1 MNTNNSHNY
10 NSKTPAAS
18 KTIAFKQLFVK
29 DEVAEIL
36 MDKTRIAH
44 KRPEDIISSKNKKL
58 EKQTISFTQ
67 NLFEE
72 NKEYFWTRLE
82 IEDFSLIYNL
92 LKRRYKKLKQEEI
105 ISTMK
110 FLLDKWIEGN
120 LLIELAEIVKKT
132 QNFSEILHWWLGVV
146 FDYITNIYTSKEES
160 DSLLLEYLF
169 LLKNNNHKTEEQT
182 FNDRFFNE
190 IHISPSFNPEEELK
204 KILSLKSEEK
214 QEALNIFYK
223 NLKKQLD
230 IISSLPGKIK
240 NLSIKF
246 NNEKVSHWEYTKL
259 VIQYLENE
267 FKILSTKQRIA
278 VIKQISKHVATKK
291 IINDYGDIKNFDNN
305 PKKLLA
311 SIINIPEENIE
322 WWIYFE
328 EELTSH
334 VFYISNPKDFTNIY
348 SSLFNASEAEAEQVG
363 WFFTNSK
370 LVPISL
376 INWSK
381 FFSIRSEIVKDHEIR
396 HAENKIIMPDYPLN
410 DYLNNAKDEIIAY
423 IKDGE
428 RTLAEIMDVLIKKE
442 EEQGLYD
449 YYKSHKEN
457 QEHYLELR
465 KYYEKDLEKI
475 LNIAKYM
482 KELDIPNYL
491 EILAIMPV
499 RKWDLLKKIYKKE
512 QNQDPERLRNN
523 MIKIFG
529 ELSKIY

>member
-1 MNTNNSHNY
+1 MNSKNTNTHNFEI
-10 NSKTPAAS
+10 SQKS
-18 KTIAFKQLFVK
+18 QTIALNQLFFK
-29 DEVAEIL
+29 NKTEEIII
-36 MDKTRIAH
+36 DKTRISH
-44 KRPEDIISSKNKKL
+44 KRPEDIISAKNKQNSENTL
-58 EKQTISFTQ
+58 SFTQ
-67 NLFEE
+67 KLFWE
-72 NKEYFWTRLE
+72 NKKYFEWKLSQ
-82 IEDFSLIYNL
+82 EDFAIFYNL
-92 LKRRYKKLKQEEI
+92 LKRRYKKLKQGDI
-105 ISTMK
+105 IRTMK
-110 FLLDKWIEGN
+110 FLLDKWIEEY
-120 LLIELAEIVKKT
+120 LLIDLGKIVIKSQSFNDLLKSGLWKLFDELTDE
-132 QNFSEILHWWLGVV
+132 NFSEKQNNSKLECFIKNLKV
-146 FDYITNIYTSKEES
+146 NIQ
-160 DSLLLEYLF
+160 
-169 LLKNNNHKTEEQT
+169 KTEDEILE
-182 FNDRFFNE
+182 DRFFDE
-190 IHISPSFNPEEELK
+190 IHIAPSFNSEEELK

-246 NNEKVSHWEYTKL
+246 DNEKVSHWEYSKL

-278 VIKQISKHVATKK
+278 VIKQISKYIDTKK
-291 IINDYGDIKNFDNN
+291 IINDYGNINDFDNN
-305 PKKLLA
+305 PKKLMS
-311 SIINIPEENIE
+311 SILNIPEENIE

-328 EELTSH
+328 EELTSL

-370 LVPISL
+370 IVPISL

-396 HAENKIIMPDYPLN
+396 HSENKIIMSDYTLN
-410 DYLNNAKDEIIAY
+410 DYLNNTKDEIIAY
-423 IKDGE
+423 LKDGE
-428 RTLAEIMDVLIKKE
+428 RDLDEIRNVLIKKE
-442 EEQGLYD
+442 DESWLYD
-449 YYKSHKEN
+449 YYSHHKSDEKYYE
-457 QEHYLELR
+457 EIR
-465 KYYEKDLEKI
+465 KYYEKDLDKI
-475 LNIAKYM
+475 LKIAQYM
-482 KELDIPNYL
+482 QELDIPNYL

-512 QNQDPERLRNN
+512 ENQDPERLKNN